1 MDINIPLIGIT
12 VAFFA
17 FVVICRIYI
26 WPPLIKAMRARQER
40 IAQGLE
46 DAEQAK
52 SALAQSTAGAEVLL
66 RDARAEGQQ
75 IIEQARAQA
84 TMVVDDA
91 KVQAQ
96 EESERILTSA
106 RTEISQEVNRARESL
121 RQEVAYLAVVGA
133 SRILSSEIDRRKH
146 AAMLDSLIREL

>member
-1 MDINIPLIGIT
+1 MVSPLTMLGIT
-12 VAFFA
+12 IAFFI
-17 FVVICRIYI
+17 FVGICMRYI
-26 WPPLIKAMRARQER
+26 WPPLVNAMHARQER

-46 DAEQAK
+46 NAEKAEAALAKSNADAEA
-52 SALAQSTAGAEVLL
+52 LL

-91 KVQAQ
+91 KVQAR
-96 EESERILTSA
+96 EEGERILATASA
-106 RTEISQEVNRARESL
+106 EITQELNRARESL

-146 AAMLDSLIREL
+146 SAMLDSLVQEL

>member
-1 MDINIPLIGIT
+1 MDINITLLGIT

-17 FVVICRIYI
+17 FVVICRLYI
-26 WPPLIKAMRARQER
+26 WPPLINAMRARQER

-46 DAEQAK
+46 NAEKAEEALAK
-52 SALAQSTAGAEVLL
+52 SNADAEVLL

-75 IIEQARAQA
+75 IIEQARTQA
-84 TMVVDDA
+84 TVVVDDA
-91 KVQAQ
+91 KEQAR
-96 EESERILTSA
+96 EEAERILTAA
-106 RTEISQEVNRARESL
+106 RAEITQEINRARESL

-146 AAMLDSLIREL
+146 AAMLDNLVREL

>member
-1 MDINIPLIGIT
+1 MDINITLLGIT

-46 DAEQAK
+46 DAEKAEAALAK
-52 SALAQSTAGAEVLL
+52 SNSDADALL
-66 RDARAEGQQ
+66 REARAEGQR

-84 TMVVDDA
+84 TLVVDDA
-91 KVQAQ
+91 KVQA
-96 EESERILTSA
+96 EEEKERILTSA
-106 RTEISQEVNRARESL
+106 RAEISQEKNRARESL

-146 AAMLDSLIREL
+146 ASMLDNLIREL

>member
-1 MDINIPLIGIT
+1 MDINITLFGIT

-17 FVVICRIYI
+17 FVVICRLYI
-26 WPPLIKAMRARQER
+26 WPPLINAMRARQER
-40 IAQGLE
+40 IAKGLE
-46 DAEQAK
+46 DAELAEAALAK
-52 SALAQSTAGAEVLL
+52 SSADVEVLL

-84 TMVVDDA
+84 TMVV
-91 KVQAQ
+91 
-96 EESERILTSA
+96 EESKDQAREEGERILTAA
-106 RTEISQEVNRARESL
+106 RAEITQEINRARENL

-146 AAMLDSLIREL
+146 SAMLENLVREL

>member
-1 MDINIPLIGIT
+1 MSINFTLVGLT
-12 VAFFA
+12 LAFFVFVGLCRA
-17 FVVICRIYI
+17 FV
-26 WPPLIKAMRARQER
+26 WPPLINAMRARQER

-46 DAEQAK
+46 DAEKAEEALAK
-52 SALAQSTAGAEVLL
+52 SNADAEVLL
-66 RDARAEGQQ
+66 RDARAEGQR

-91 KVQAQ
+91 KDQAR
-96 EESERILTSA
+96 EEGERILTAA
-106 RTEISQEVNRARESL
+106 RAEITQEVNRARESL

-146 AAMLDSLIREL
+146 SAMLDNLVREL